1 MDRVILHLALC
12 EMTQFPEL
20 PVRVT
25 INEYIEIAKGY
36 STEKSGTFV
45 NGILDRIYNQSKN
58 DNTLNKIG
66 MGLL

>member
-1 MDRVILHLALC
+1 
-12 EMTQFPEL
+12 
-20 PVRVT
+20 VRVT

>member
-1 MDRVILHLALC
+1 
-12 EMTQFPEL
+12 MTQFPEL

-25 INEYIEIAKGY
+25 INEYIDIAKGY

-45 NGILDRIYNQSKN
+45 NGILDKIYNQSK
-58 DNTLNKIG
+58 DDKSLNKIG

>member
-1 MDRVILHLALC
+1 MG
-12 EMTQFPEL
+12 L

-25 INEYIEIAKGY
+25 INEYIDIAKGY
-36 STEKSGTFV
+36 STEKSGTFI
-45 NGILDRIYNQSKN
+45 NGILDKIYNQCKN